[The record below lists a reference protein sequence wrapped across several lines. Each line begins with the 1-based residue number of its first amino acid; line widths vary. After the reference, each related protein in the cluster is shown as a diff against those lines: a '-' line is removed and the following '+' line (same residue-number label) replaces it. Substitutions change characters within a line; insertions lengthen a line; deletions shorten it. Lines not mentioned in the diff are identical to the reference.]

1 MNLSRYLIVPILA
14 LITSSCSWVDLTKEG
29 EKVRVLSM
37 QEVSSCKELGKT
49 TVSLLDR
56 VAGIDRNREQVQ
68 SELETLAR
76 NSAADMQGDTVV
88 PISEVGGGKQV
99 YAIYRCVGIAESKT
113 R

>member
-1 MNLSRYLIVPILA
+1 MNLSRYLFVFTLA

-29 EKVRVLSM
+29 EKVRVLSV

-88 PISEVGGGKQV
+88 PTSEIEDGKQV
-99 YAIYRCVGIAESKT
+99 FAIYRCVGIVENKT